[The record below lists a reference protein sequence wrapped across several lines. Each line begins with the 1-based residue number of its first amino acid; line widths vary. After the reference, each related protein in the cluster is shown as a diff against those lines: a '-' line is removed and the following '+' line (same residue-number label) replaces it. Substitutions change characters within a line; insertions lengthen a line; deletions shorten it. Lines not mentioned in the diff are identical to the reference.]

1 MRDPNQLA
9 KLITDIAMEEAED
22 RQDRLAAAAYDL
34 CLEMRD
40 DPRWHEAMNRVGD
53 SEAATELRA
62 RCPGYSDEEYARAIA
77 QGMMAS
83 R

>member
-1 MRDPNQLA
+1 MD
-9 KLITDIAMEEAED
+9 
-22 RQDRLAAAAYDL
+22 DRLSSAAYDL

-40 DPRWHEAMNRVGD
+40 DPRWSDAINRVND
-53 SEAATELRA
+53 TAAIAELRT
-62 RCPGYSDEEYARAIA
+62 RCPGYTDDEYGRAIA